1 MTNGIVQT
9 VPVGYPI
16 SPLST
21 FDQGAT
27 QEVKGGS
34 VPCPFPSASGSRRAG
49 CEQASGEGIGRN
61 NDIYFTLG
69 ISTED
74 MVTIKNSETMSA
86 APASASESVLVN
98 VQQAAAGLV
107 RAFDAEHSTRFEAAL
122 EALSPNTRRAYGSAL
137 AAWGRWAALQGV
149 HALTAPPF
157 ALRLTVAALR
167 KLQTLAP
174 VEPSAHD
181 QVVSDTISGLARQDA
196 APRQAYTLTAE
207 ALAVIT
213 ATACQPRVGRG
224 GWLESA
230 AQARRRGRVDI
241 ALCRVLSD
249 AGLRRGEAAALVWD
263 DAARW
268 DDGSG
273 RLKVGRSKTD
283 AEARTVY
290 LTPASVAALAAMRP
304 AGADGSASLFGLSA
318 PSISR
323 QIHAA
328 AAAAGLGSGFSGHS
342 GRVGMA
348 RRMAAAGAP
357 KH

>member
-1 MTNGIVQT
+1 
-9 VPVGYPI
+9 
-16 SPLST
+16 
-21 FDQGAT
+21 
-27 QEVKGGS
+27 
-34 VPCPFPSASGSRRAG
+34 
-49 CEQASGEGIGRN
+49 
-61 NDIYFTLG
+61 
-69 ISTED
+69 
-74 MVTIKNSETMSA
+74 MSA
-86 APASASESVLVN
+86 APAGTAESVLVN

-122 EALSPNTRRAYGSAL
+122 EALSPNTRRAYGGAL

-149 HALTAPPF
+149 HALAAPPF
-157 ALRLTVAALR
+157 ALRAYLQERAAAGAGLSSLRLTVAALR
-167 KLQTLAP
+167 KLQTLAA

-181 QVVSDTISGLARQDA
+181 QVVTDTLSGLARLAA
-196 APRQAYTLTAE
+196 APRQAHALTAE

-230 AQARRRGRVDI
+230 AQARRRGLVDI

-273 RLKVGRSKTD
+273 RLTAGRSKTD

-290 LTPASVAALAAMRP
+290 LTPASVAAMEAMRP
-304 AGADGSASLFGLSA
+304 ADADGKASLFGLSA

-323 QIHAA
+323 RIHAA
-328 AAAAGLGSGFSGHS
+328 GAAAGLGSGFSGHS

-348 RRMAAAGAP
+348 RRMGAAGAP
-357 KH
+357 THEIMAQGRWKTARKVEVYTRAEEAGRAARWLA

>member
-1 MTNGIVQT
+1 
-9 VPVGYPI
+9 
-16 SPLST
+16 
-21 FDQGAT
+21 
-27 QEVKGGS
+27 
-34 VPCPFPSASGSRRAG
+34 
-49 CEQASGEGIGRN
+49 
-61 NDIYFTLG
+61 
-69 ISTED
+69 
-74 MVTIKNSETMSA
+74 MSA
-86 APASASESVLVN
+86 APASASESVLLN
-98 VQQAAAGLV
+98 VQAAAPGLV
-107 RAFDAEHSTRFEAAL
+107 RAFDVEHSTRFEAAL
-122 EALSPNTRRAYGSAL
+122 EALAANTRRAYGGAL
-137 AAWGRWAALQGV
+137 AAWGSWAALQGV
-149 HALTAPPF
+149 HALAAPPF
-157 ALRLTVAALR
+157 ALR
-167 KLQTLAP
+167 KLQALAG

-181 QVVSDTISGLARQDA
+181 QVVSDTISGLARQAA
-196 APRQAYTLTAE
+196 APRQAYALTAE

-230 AQARRRGRVDI
+230 AQARRRGLVDI

-273 RLKVGRSKTD
+273 RLRVGRSKTD

-290 LTPASVAALAAMRP
+290 LTPASVAALEAMRP

-323 QIHAA
+323 RIRAA

-342 GRVGMA
+342 GQVGMA

-357 KH
+357 THEIMAQGRWKTARMGEVYTRAEEARRAAKWLA